1 MRQIKIGT
9 ITHYYD
15 KIGVAIIKLDKTLKK
30 GQEVEFKDRQGE
42 IVFTQAIDSI
52 EIERKPVDEA
62 KKGDDIGIKVD
73 QPTKPGWQVYS
84 S

>member
-30 GQEVEFKDRQGE
+30 GQEVEFKDKQGE
-42 IVFTQAIDSI
+42 TVFTQAIDSI

-73 QPTKPGWQVYS
+73 QPTKPGWEVYS